1 MAQLECPQETIE
13 IDGVVYDNLL
23 LVKAYEQAIDETNKN
38 IILGKVEPDVE
49 MPHHA
54 PSTVPQKVL
63 LEEGMFVRALYS
75 EDQKYYEA
83 TIIKV
88 FETCCLVEFAGSSS
102 VSVLSIKRAIAI
114 CWKIAQGY
122 KNREKVANK
131 YIQKSLGKEAQQRQI
146 MEATAEVD
154 ELTDNRTAQSSE
166 IETDE
171 MTECD
176 SSRPLFRMPPDR
188 STFSPFKG
196 GQPMIP
202 PPIPPHIMNHFPQ
215 SESEIVSSML
225 LSWYM
230 SGYHTGYWQ
239 GYQASKN
246 RSNSGRSRFRKK

>member
-1 MAQLECPQETIE
+1 MH
-13 IDGVVYDNLL
+13 
-23 LVKAYEQAIDETNKN
+23 LV
-38 IILGKVEPDVE
+38 
-49 MPHHA
+49 
-54 PSTVPQKVL
+54 
-63 LEEGMFVRALYS
+63 
-75 EDQKYYEA
+75 
-83 TIIKV
+83 
-88 FETCCLVEFAGSSS
+88 CLRENCAERNRSS
-102 VSVLSIKRAIAI
+102 VWRILKFILNLTHNNKHHRPELISVLYGTVL
-114 CWKIAQGY
+114 GY

>member
-1 MAQLECPQETIE
+1 MAQLECLQETIE

-38 IILGKVEPDVE
+38 LILGKVEPDVE

-88 FETCCLVEFAGSSS
+88 FETCCLVEFA
-102 VSVLSIKRAIAI
+102 
-114 CWKIAQGY
+114 GY